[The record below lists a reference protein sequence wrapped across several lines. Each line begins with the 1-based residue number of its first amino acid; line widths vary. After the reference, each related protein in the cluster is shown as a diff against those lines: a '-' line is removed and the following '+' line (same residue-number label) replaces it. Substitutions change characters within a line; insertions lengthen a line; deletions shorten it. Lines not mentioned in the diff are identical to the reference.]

1 MIQNKEKITQIIMR
15 PFAECLCAIG
25 QDWYHLQFEVLFTP
39 ADCYPD
45 YMDVAAY
52 ISAHISG
59 KELNIEAAVD
69 MLGTMLKTTYYPAA
83 LTVKGIVN
91 KAVTHF
97 PVEVIKEY

>member
-1 MIQNKEKITQIIMR
+1 MIDNKEQITQIIMR

-25 QDWYHLQFEVLFTP
+25 QDWYHLQYEVVFIP
-39 ADCYPD
+39 AECYPD

-52 ISAHISG
+52 ISKNISG

-69 MLGTMLKTTYYPAA
+69 ILGTMLKTTYNPAA
-83 LTVKGIVN
+83 LTVKGIVD
-91 KAVTHF
+91 KVITHF